1 MAALRGAGRPPGGST
16 RRSWLCT
23 AELEWVI
30 TDPALFLLRALPD
43 HAGKTFQRHQRLAGI
58 GPFLQF
64 LDRDVIERLAAGT
77 IGKQRAGNVEHMRR
91 ARALVDQGRAA
102 TLAKAAPGLG
112 RRILE
117 MRNIALAARDAKALA
132 PASDIGRIG
141 RAMGAPACLGM
152 IVPGPARRNIDLE
165 RNMAAKAFTLGDACG
180 FGGFGH

>member
-64 LDRDVIERLAAGT
+64 LDRDVIERLPAGAPR
-77 IGKQRAGNVEHMRR
+77 KQRARDVHHVRR
-91 ARALVDQGRAA
+91 ARALVSERRAA
-102 TLAKAAPGLG
+102 TGAEAAHGFRGLVLVTRDVGLAHG
-112 RRILE
+112 
-117 MRNIALAARDAKALA
+117 DAEALA
-132 PASDIGRIG
+132 PAADIG
-141 RAMGAPACLGM
+141 
-152 IVPGPARRNIDLE
+152 
-165 RNMAAKAFTLGDACG
+165 
-180 FGGFGH
+180 